1 MGVAAN
7 LVMWPQPFEQT
18 FVPASLGVSIWN
30 LCLIGLV
37 VIEEKM
43 FVNVDGLTDDRR
55 RSDWYTIS
63 SPMSLR
69 LR

>member
-1 MGVAAN
+1 MKFEFN
-7 LVMWPQPFEQT
+7 WP
-18 FVPASLGVSIWN
+18 S
-30 LCLIGLV
+30 GL
-37 VIEEKM
+37 EEKIIE
-43 FVNVDGLTDDRR
+43 NVDGPTDGR